1 MARSL
6 VAGLLIFAF
15 IGIVLVSLQGAPIT
29 GVFTPATATSRHVEG
44 FEVVKRA
51 AECQCLPGYVPSKES
66 AGGEVI
72 CVVYASTWKTYWY
85 IPSGGNK
92 LFRINPVNPCGIPNI
107 NEASEP
113 NTGNYPEIKWSE
125 FINLVCF
132 GGRPVWS
139 LTSSCKYDLINLPLT
154 PEDMKS
160 KNTITS
166 KSSNYFCQSLSDP
179 SKTRKCY

>member
-15 IGIVLVSLQGAPIT
+15 IGVVLVSLQG
-29 GVFTPATATSRHVEG
+29 TPMKTIVTKPLEG
-44 FEVVKRA
+44 FELIKRA

-72 CVVYASTWKTYWY
+72 CVHYLGNGRSYWY

-92 LFRINPVNPCGIPNI
+92 IFRISAENPCGIPHI
-107 NEASEP
+107 NTRYEP
-113 NTGNYPEIKWSE
+113 NTGNYPEIMWPE
-125 FINLVCF
+125 FSNLICF
-132 GGRPVWS
+132 GGYPIWS
-139 LTSSCKYDLINLPLT
+139 PSSTCKYDLMNLPLT